1 MREKQKKKE
10 EEAAAKAAKKWS
22 INSHEPHEYYNKTVY
37 LQCLSIHRLF
47 DSSEFLF
54 QSATCKFCTQNEQ
67 TVKRHHE
74 SWKSLTK
81 TVHQKPNHHV
91 FHFSSTSRI
100 HLNRSI
106 TCNYIVYRSS
116 LYYAKTN
123 DCGLGTRSCHYT
135 VDSDLLYLNG
145 SQRTQYA
152 LRRRLIS
159 FLSIS
164 MWEAQPFLYLSISGS
179 PSPISCQKHTQFV
192 TGCCWSC
199 ERFFIYHSAN
209 RFLVCALVR
218 RSKTCSNE
226 RNVSEM
232 WAICSHIR
240 NGSGY

>member
-1 MREKQKKKE
+1 MWCVKSRRKRKKRPRLKQPKS
-10 EEAAAKAAKKWS
+10 EASTHMNHMNITTKPFICNVRQFIVCS
-22 INSHEPHEYYNKTVY
+22 IWA
-37 LQCLSIHRLF
+37 I
-47 DSSEFLF
+47 FLF

-192 TGCCWSC
+192 TAIFHLSLCQSIFG
-199 ERFFIYHSAN
+199 
-209 RFLVCALVR
+209 VCA
-218 RSKTCSNE
+218 RSPL
-226 RNVSEM
+226 
-232 WAICSHIR
+232 
-240 NGSGY
+240 